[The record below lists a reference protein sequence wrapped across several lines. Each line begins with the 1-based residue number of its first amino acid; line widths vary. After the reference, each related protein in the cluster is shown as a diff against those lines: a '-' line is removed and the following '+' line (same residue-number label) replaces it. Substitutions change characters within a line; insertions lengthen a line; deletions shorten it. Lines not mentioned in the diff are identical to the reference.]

1 MLDYDTAIA
10 TKHHVIELARA
21 VMPPFIHTQGGK
33 WGFSWLLSQVSKG
46 LLFARH
52 TFDFAYSCYEVFPTN
67 NAIYQ
72 KIEYTWKKGTIVS
85 RREIGGYTISQ
96 VQSRAAL

>member
-1 MLDYDTAIA
+1 
-10 TKHHVIELARA
+10 
-21 VMPPFIHTQGGK
+21 MPPFIHTQGGK

-52 TFDFAYSCYEVFPTN
+52 TFVFAYSCYEVFPTN